1 MFCVL
6 GIAAITSYMKYGGFF
21 SYNLKPLG
29 LLVWAVSGSS
39 LLPGLGMPPMT
50 SLLPNEFMAS
60 LMLKLTGAGSGAGA
74 SFPEGRKGSR
84 AAGGRRACRR
94 MQGALPKVLPVTG

>member
-1 MFCVL
+1 M
-6 GIAAITSYMKYGGFF
+6 
-21 SYNLKPLG
+21 
-29 LLVWAVSGSS
+29 WAVSGSS

-60 LMLKLTGAGSGAGA
+60 LMLKLTGGWFRCGA

-84 AAGGRRACRR
+84 VAGGVGLAVGYRGRCR
-94 MQGALPKVLPVTG
+94 